1 MEVISRSVALVIN
14 QQVPEVVNYPGPDG
28 FLGCRGSFMMDVV
41 VVAMALV
48 LGVMS
53 FSIFQ
58 VRSKRKFQFH
68 KQIQLTLGIVL
79 LFAITAFEIDV
90 QCFSTWTGTSRLL

>member
-28 FLGCRGSFMMDVV
+28 FLGFRGSFMMDVV

-48 LGVMS
+48 LSVMS
-53 FSIFQ
+53 FSILQ
-58 VRSKRKFQFH
+58 VRRKRKFQFH
-68 KQIQLTLGIVL
+68 KQLQLGLGIVL
-79 LFAITAFEIDV
+79 LLTIVAFEI
-90 QCFSTWTGTSRLL
+90 